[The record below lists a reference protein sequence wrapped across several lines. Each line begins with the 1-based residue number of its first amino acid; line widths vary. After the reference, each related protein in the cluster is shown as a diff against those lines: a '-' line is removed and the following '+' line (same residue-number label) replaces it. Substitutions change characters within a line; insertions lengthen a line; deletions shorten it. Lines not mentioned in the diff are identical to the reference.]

1 MARYHF
7 HITVYF
13 STPFDTC
20 CSLLEPVSNHQH
32 RDFLVSL
39 IVARRFALLLMNF
52 LWCHC
57 QLSARLHL
65 VVDHSTVLLAVLL
78 STTIRLSH
86 ESTRVTPLG
95 QSVACA
101 LLMPHFRL
109 DSMGPGQV
117 GTKIVSGTD
126 GET

>member
-13 STPFDTC
+13 SAHFDAC

-32 RDFLVSL
+32 RDFPVSL
-39 IVARRFALLLMNF
+39 IVARRFVLLPMNF
-52 LWCHC
+52 FMVP
-57 QLSARLHL
+57 QLSARLRR
-65 VVDHSTVLLAVLL
+65 VVDHSTVVLAVFL
-78 STTIRLSH
+78 SSSLFLRELSH
-86 ESTRVTPLG
+86 ESTRVAPLG

-109 DSMGPGQV
+109 GL
-117 GTKIVSGTD
+117 D
-126 GET
+126 GSWPSRY